1 MTGHPYPRFSGPRI
15 GYSSILGFLAV
26 FMLLLK
32 IISRHF
38 SNIFYMCLNKI
49 LSRSM
54 GESQTIHRKNQW
66 ITEHEKNI
74 P

>member
-1 MTGHPYPRFSGPRI
+1 MF
-15 GYSSILGFLAV
+15 
-26 FMLLLK
+26 LLK
-32 IISRHF
+32 TISIDF

-54 GESQTIHRKNQW
+54 VDSQTIHRKNQW
-66 ITEHEKNI
+66 ITEHEKNF